1 MGRIGEK
8 AAREAGAAAEA
19 ERMKK
24 VCSNCGKVESGGA
37 NVNKVVGGL
46 GLTADT
52 RELLG
57 NVTPHC
63 AALGKDYL
71 EIVKYLV
78 RKGANVDKAKQDDG
92 VTPLFLACQEGRLSV
107 VKCLVVE

>member
-78 RKGANVDKAKQDDG
+78 RKVSCDKEQQK
-92 VTPLFLACQEGRLSV
+92 EGKS
-107 VKCLVVE
+107 EHHINPPT